1 MNKSIQKLIN
11 LLTNM
16 YDSVTKEIKKD
27 ISAMLFD
34 EGTKTMSTALAAGQ
48 LGLWLSLTDEETQN
62 HKVIFDNFPL
72 LSRFLEAKEF
82 NDRDVFTIINYVISK
97 NISQSI
103 LNDLVEIKLAEVSL
117 TEFNDNLFNMDNIRE
132 YGKDNTYFESYIRMQ
147 KQRMSCETAEP
158 NTKEGLFDRELSN
171 YEELKKEHNR
181 INESYFKKAETYT
194 ELDLVPVCAAL
205 LQLGFSPEIAKKYC
219 NYMKIL
225 LEKRLEKE
233 AELARK
239 SKTTEPKEVQPKIE
253 PKPINQRLIKKTFK
267 ELEIYFDF
275 FNMEPIRPLSYDE
288 MILCLAKIKQT
299 DCTIGLM
306 NEFITKQDRFNL
318 QNDPILNAENILKRL
333 KAYQES
339 FEEQN
344 SDYVDV
350 TTTIESL
357 EEYLK
362 EIKLTETEEDKQ
374 VWMEFINEELPYALS
389 LLPKH
394 TI

>member
-27 ISAMLFD
+27 ITSMMFD
-34 EGTKTMSTALAAGQ
+34 EGTKTMTTALAAGQ
-48 LGLWLSLTDEETQN
+48 LGLWMSLTEEETQN

-72 LSRFLEAKEF
+72 LSRLLETKDF
-82 NDRDVFTIINYVISK
+82 NDKDVFNIINFVISK
-97 NISQSI
+97 NISQAI
-103 LNDLVEIKLAEVSL
+103 LDDSVEIKLAEVSL

-158 NTKEGLFDRELSN
+158 NTKEGLFDRELTN
-171 YEELKKEHNR
+171 YKELQKEHNR
-181 INESYFKKAETYT
+181 MNESYFKKQESYT
-194 ELDLVPVCAAL
+194 ELDLVPVCASL
-205 LQLGFSPEIAKKYC
+205 LQLGFSPEVAKKYC

-225 LEKRLEKE
+225 LEKRLSKQ
-233 AELARK
+233 AELERK
-239 SKTTEPKEVQPKIE
+239 NKLIEHKEVKPKVE
-253 PKPINQRLIKKTFK
+253 VKPINHRLIKKTFK

-299 DCTIGLM
+299 DCTTSLM
-306 NEFITKQDRFNL
+306 NEFIKKQDRFNL

-339 FEEQN
+339 FEEKN
-344 SDYVDV
+344 SDYIDV
-350 TTTIESL
+350 TSAIETL

-362 EIKLTETEEDKQ
+362 EIKSTETEEDKQ